1 MMHQQ
6 IEEQEIVERYVRDQ
20 LAPEEKRA
28 FEEHFFSCEECFDK
42 VQVTERFVAGIRDA
56 AGRGMLAEDTRGP
69 IPLRGTHTWWMP
81 AFGVSACAVV
91 ILAAITGW
99 LYFVQV
105 PRIRGQLS
113 QSAAELRRAQQERA
127 AMEQQPQQRGMQA
140 GVNVPLVMLQATR
153 GFRASPTDAIL
164 PVDAAQLVLW
174 IDVDSGHYRT
184 YRVEISSVAGK
195 PIETLQHLRRNSY
208 HALAASVPAEGLQ
221 PGEFQIK
228 LFGEEPPPGSLL
240 AEYRMRIRRP

>member
-6 IEEQEIVERYVRDQ
+6 IEEQEIIERYVRDQ

-42 VQVTERFVAGIRDA
+42 VQVTERFVAGIHDA
-56 AGRGMLAEDTRGP
+56 AGRGMLVEDARGS
-69 IPLRGTHTWWMP
+69 IPVRTHSWWMP
-81 AFGVSACAVV
+81 AFGVSACAAV
-91 ILAAITGW
+91 IFAAITGW
-99 LYFVQV
+99 LYLVQI

-113 QSAAELRRAQQERA
+113 QSTAELRRAQQEA
-127 AMEQQPQQRGMQA
+127 ALAQQPQRSMQEQ
-140 GVNVPLVMLQATR
+140 VNVPLVMLQATR
-153 GFRASPTDAIL
+153 GLQASPTDAIL
-164 PVDAAQLVLW
+164 SPDAAQLVLW

-184 YRVEISSVAGK
+184 YRVEVSSAAGK
-195 PIETLQHLRRNSY
+195 PIETLQHLTPNSY

-240 AEYRMRIRRP
+240 AEYRMRVRRP

>member
-6 IEEQEIVERYVRDQ
+6 IEEQEIIERYVRDQ

-42 VQVTERFVAGIRDA
+42 IQATERFVAGIRDA
-56 AGRGMLAEDTRGP
+56 AGRGMLAEDARGP
-69 IPLRGTHTWWMP
+69 IPLRGIHSWWMP
-81 AFGVSACAVV
+81 AFGVSACAAV
-91 ILAAITGW
+91 IFAAITGW
-99 LYFVQV
+99 LYLVQV

-113 QSAAELRRAQQERA
+113 QSAAELRRVQHEWAVL
-127 AMEQQPQQRGMQA
+127 EQQPHRGMQPE
-140 GVNVPLVMLQATR
+140 VNVPLAMLQATR
-153 GFRASPTDAIL
+153 GLQASPTDATL
-164 PVDAAQLVLW
+164 PADAAQLVLW
-174 IDVDSGHYRT
+174 IDVDSGHVRT

-208 HALAASVPAEGLQ
+208 NALAASVPAESLQ

-240 AEYRMRIRRP
+240 AEYRMRVRRP

>member
-6 IEEQEIVERYVRDQ
+6 IEEQEIIERYVRDQ

-56 AGRGMLAEDTRGP
+56 AGRGMLAEDARGP
-69 IPLRGTHTWWMP
+69 IPLRSTHTWWVP
-81 AFGVSACAVV
+81 AFGVSACAAV

-99 LYFVQV
+99 LYLVQV

-113 QSAAELRRAQQERA
+113 QSAAELRKAQQERA
-127 AMEQQPQQRGMQA
+127 PMEQQPQVGMQA
-140 GVNVPLVMLQATR
+140 EVNVPLVMLQTTR
-153 GFRASPTDAIL
+153 GLQSSPTDAIL
-164 PVDAAQLVLW
+164 PADAAQLVLW

-184 YRVEISSVAGK
+184 YRVEISTAAGK
-195 PIETLQHLRRNSY
+195 PVETLQHLTRNSY
-208 HALAASVPAEGLQ
+208 HALAASVPSEGLQ

-228 LFGEEPPPGSLL
+228 LFGEEPLPGSLL

>member
-6 IEEQEIVERYVRDQ
+6 IEEREIIERYVRDQ

-42 VQVTERFVAGIRDA
+42 VQVTERFVAGIQDA
-56 AGRGMLAEDTRGP
+56 AGRGMLVGDARAS
-69 IPLRGTHTWWMP
+69 IPQRTHSWWMT
-81 AFGVSACAVV
+81 AFGVSACAAV
-91 ILAAITGW
+91 IFAAITGW
-99 LYFVQV
+99 LYLVQI

-113 QSAAELRRAQQERA
+113 QSAAELRRAQQEQA
-127 AMEQQPQQRGMQA
+127 ALAQQPQRNMQGEA
-140 GVNVPLVMLQATR
+140 NVPLVMLQATR
-153 GFRASPTDAIL
+153 GLQASRTDAIL
-164 PVDAAQLVLW
+164 PANAAQLVLW

-184 YRVEISSVAGK
+184 YRVEVSSAAGQ
-195 PIETLQHLRRNSY
+195 PIETLQHLTPNSY

>member
-6 IEEQEIVERYVRDQ
+6 IEEQEIIERYVRDQ

-42 VQVTERFVAGIRDA
+42 VQVTERFVAGIHDA
-56 AGRGMLAEDTRGP
+56 AGRGMLTKDARGS

-81 AFGVSACAVV
+81 AFGVSACAAV

-99 LYFVQV
+99 LYLVQV

-113 QSAAELRRAQQERA
+113 QSAAELRSARQERA
-127 AMEQQPQQRGMQA
+127 ALEQQQPPQRMQA
-140 GVNVPLVMLQATR
+140 EVNVPLVMLQATR
-153 GFRASPTDAIL
+153 GLQASPTDAIL
-164 PVDAAQLVLW
+164 PADAAQLVLW

-184 YRVEISSVAGK
+184 YRVEISSTAGR
-195 PIETLQHLRRNSY
+195 PIETLQHLTPNSY
-208 HALAASVPAEGLQ
+208 HALAASVPSEGLQ